1 MHSDSFGTM
10 DGAYFVSRSELLQW
24 VNTNFNQHISKIE
37 ELSTGAVFCQIFQN
51 CMPGS
56 LKISKVNFQAKHN
69 YESISNFK
77 LLQEAFIKNNVKK
90 NIEIEKL
97 VRGKCQDNLEFLQ
110 WMKRFF
116 DGNLPGKVEVRN
128 VTPNARSRVLTDRN
142 RVDRVRNSDKSVDSV
157 RNLNEIKEVTQD
169 LTGIKDVGVKKG
181 SVKKNAG
188 LETGKVENKI
198 RDKVVNAKVR
208 AKPKEKFEEG
218 LVGDAGEAKGALN
231 GDMKEI
237 KDAESE
243 KSRIAMDILQK
254 ERDFY
259 FEKLREIE
267 SLVRGFEEPDHV
279 LVRKLQAILY
289 LEEA

>member
-1 MHSDSFGTM
+1 M

-37 ELSTGAVFCQIFQN
+37 ELSTGAVFCQIFHN

-77 LLQEAFIKNNVKK
+77 LLQEAFIKNSVKK

-116 DGNLPGKVEVRN
+116 DGNLAGKVEVRN

-157 RNLNEIKEVTQD
+157 RNLNDIKEVTQD
-169 LTGIKDVGVKKG
+169 LTGFKEAAVKKAG
-181 SVKKNAG
+181 ARKAAG
-188 LETGKVENKI
+188 LEVGKVETKLCE
-198 RDKVVNAKVR
+198 KVGNAKGK
-208 AKPKEKFEEG
+208 AKAKAKEGIEG
-218 LVGDAGEAKGALN
+218 NGSLN
-231 GDMKEI
+231 GPSHEF
-237 KDAESE
+237 KDVESE
-243 KSRIAMDILQK
+243 KSRIAVDILQK

-267 SLVRGFEEPDHV
+267 LLVGGFEEQDHV

-289 LEEA
+289 LEDL